1 VLTEAAIQGK
11 VDHLRGL
18 KENVIIGRLIPAGTG
33 TSLYRSAAYDDLNP
47 EDEVQTPEDMED
59 FESVPVEAE
68 AGVFGE

>member
-1 VLTEAAIQGK
+1 MLTEAAVQGK

-33 TSLYRSAAYDDLNP
+33 TTLYRSAAYDDLKP
-47 EDEVQTPEDMED
+47 DEEVQTSEEVEGLEPV
-59 FESVPVEAE
+59 SVEAG

>member
-1 VLTEAAIQGK
+1 MTEAAVQGK

-33 TSLYRSAAYDDLNP
+33 TTLYRSAAYDDLEP
-47 EDEVQTPEDMED
+47 DEEVQTPKEMDDLEPV
-59 FESVPVEAE
+59 SVEAG